1 MISKF
6 FTKIRD
12 WSNSYGD
19 TYHKIEQYHLDKMQ
33 KYLSDFS
40 KVEQEYII
48 NYGDWGPFSSQ
59 RMENAVNEKQF
70 KTKEEKSKYRIQ
82 LVTCSLRYRVMKSSL
97 KLELT
102 QYQDSKKWFRT
113 EVI

>member
-1 MISKF
+1 MFKF
-6 FTKIRD
+6 LTKIRD
-12 WSNSYGD
+12 WSNSYDD
-19 TYHKIEQYHLDKMQ
+19 TYRKIEQYHSDKMQ
-33 KYLSDFS
+33 KYLAEFS

-48 NYGDWGPFSSQ
+48 NYDDWAPFDSQ

-70 KTKEEKSKYRIQ
+70 KTEKEKAKYRIQ
-82 LVTCSLRYRVMKSSL
+82 LVTCSLRYSVMKSSL

-102 QYQDSKKWFRT
+102 QYQDSKRWFRT